1 MHDTI
6 SSCLRDASLAPTRLS
21 LVTIEPS
28 SRVRWAR
35 CQRESSAGA
44 CTTSVYLLRCDANRD
59 ARNGEATGL
68 QTCKYLRR
76 LHVVTRTPTLLF
88 GRSAA
93 SLSVLDLLPPRQ
105 TWLCAKRT
113 LGLIISSMP
122 RREALEGKKKKR
134 CRATAGSDWVTSV
147 APVKVVKSLGK
158 NTRRKMNAT
167 KHDWSMHQDE

>member
-1 MHDTI
+1 MLISNRCPFGPFHIVFIQQQLALAPTKWHRKWCNLAAALDSQSTVKKKKMHDTI

-105 TWLCAKRT
+105 T
-113 LGLIISSMP
+113 
-122 RREALEGKKKKR
+122 
-134 CRATAGSDWVTSV
+134 
-147 APVKVVKSLGK
+147 
-158 NTRRKMNAT
+158 
-167 KHDWSMHQDE
+167 